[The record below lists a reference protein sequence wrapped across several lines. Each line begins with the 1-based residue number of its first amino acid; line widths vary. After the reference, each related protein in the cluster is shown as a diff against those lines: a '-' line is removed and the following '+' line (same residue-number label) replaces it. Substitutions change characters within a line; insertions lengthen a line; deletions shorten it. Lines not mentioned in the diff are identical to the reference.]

1 MALRTRLTE
10 RFGIEHPIVLA
21 PMAPASGGDLA
32 SAVAEAGGLGLLGI
46 GYADSAWF
54 ERESAKVTQPGV
66 GAGFIAWT
74 LPEVP
79 DLLARALARH
89 PKAMMLSFTDPEPY
103 ARTIKDAGVPLICQ
117 VQTIEHARRAIAVG
131 ADVIVAQGT
140 EAGGHGLNVRST
152 LPFVPGVVDLVSRHA
167 PDVLVLAAGGIA
179 DGRGLAAA
187 LMLGADGVLMGTR
200 FWATV
205 EAAIPEEAKRK
216 ILPATGDETIRTSV
230 YDIVKQKNWPGGL
243 TGRNLRNG
251 FIERWHGREKDLLAM
266 RGEEL
271 RKVTEAWDGGDF
283 ETANVTVGEGIGLID
298 DLPKAGDVVRRTAVQ
313 AADVIARVARGVA
326 NTA

>member
-21 PMAPASGGDLA
+21 PMAPASGGELA

-46 GYADSAWF
+46 GYADRGWF
-54 ERESAKVTQPGV
+54 ERESVRVTHKNV

-79 DLLARALARH
+79 GLLEEALERH
-89 PKAMMLSFTDPEPY
+89 PKAMMLSFTDPKPY
-103 ARTIKDAGVPLICQ
+103 ARLVKDAGVPLIVQ
-117 VQTIEHARRAIAVG
+117 VHTVRQAERAIEVG
-131 ADVIVAQGT
+131 ADVVVAQGT

-152 LPFVPGVVDLVSRHA
+152 MSFVPGVVDLAARRA

-200 FWATV
+200 FWATA
-205 EAAIPEEAKRK
+205 EALIPEEAKRK
-216 ILPATGDETIRTSV
+216 ILPTTGDETVRTSV
-230 YDIVKQKNWPGGL
+230 YDIVKKKNWPNGL
-243 TGRNLRNG
+243 TGRNMRNA
-251 FIERWHGREKDLLAM
+251 FTDRWHGREAELLAM

-271 RKVTEAWDGGDF
+271 DKVKEAWDSGDF
-283 ETANVTVGEGIGLID
+283 ETANVTVGEAIGLIG
-298 DLPKAGDVVRRTAVQ
+298 DLPQAGEVVRRISRQ
-313 AADVIARVARGVA
+313 AIETMGRFASAA
-326 NTA
+326 

>member
-1 MALRTRLTE
+1 MTLQTRLTE

-32 SAVAEAGGLGLLGI
+32 SAVAAAGALGLLGI
-46 GYADSAWF
+46 GYADADWF
-54 ERESAKVTQPGV
+54 ERESAKVTQANV

-79 DLLARALARH
+79 GLLERALARF
-89 PKAMMLSFTDPEPY
+89 PKAMMLSFTDPKPY
-103 ARTIKDAGVPLICQ
+103 ARTIKDAGVPFFCQ
-117 VQTIEHARRAIAVG
+117 VHTIEHAKRAIEVG

-140 EAGGHGLNVRST
+140 EAGGHGLDARST
-152 LPFVPGVVDLVSRHA
+152 MSFVPGVADLVSRRA
-167 PDVLVLAAGGIA
+167 PDTLVLAAGGIA

-187 LMLGADGVLMGTR
+187 LMLGADGALMGTR
-200 FWATV
+200 FWATA
-205 EAAIPEEAKRK
+205 EAAIPEAAKRK

-230 YDIVKQKNWPGGL
+230 YDIVKRRDWPGGL

-251 FIERWHGREKDLLAM
+251 FIERWHGRERELLAI

-271 RKVTEAWDGGDF
+271 PKVTEAWDGDDF

-298 DLPKAGDVVRRTAVQ
+298 DLPDAGEIVRRTVRQAVDAIGRVSR
-313 AADVIARVARGVA
+313 AA
-326 NTA
+326 

>member
-1 MALRTRLTE
+1 MTLQTRLTE

-32 SAVAEAGGLGLLGI
+32 SAVAEAGALGLLGI
-46 GYADSAWF
+46 GYADADWF
-54 ERESAKVTQPGV
+54 ERESARVTQANV

-79 DLLARALARH
+79 GLLERALARF
-89 PKAMMLSFTDPEPY
+89 PKAMMLSFTDPKPY
-103 ARTIKDAGVPLICQ
+103 ARTIKDAGVPFFCQ
-117 VQTIEHARRAIAVG
+117 VHNI
-131 ADVIVAQGT
+131 T
-140 EAGGHGLNVRST
+140 EAGGHGLNARST
-152 LPFVPGVVDLVSRHA
+152 MSFVPGVVDLVSRRS
-167 PDVLVLAAGGIA
+167 PDTLVLAAGGIA

-187 LMLGADGVLMGTR
+187 LMLGADGALMGTR
-200 FWATV
+200 FWATA
-205 EAAIPEEAKRK
+205 EAAIPEAAKRK

-230 YDIVKQKNWPGGL
+230 YDIVKRRDWPGGL

-251 FIERWHGREKDLLAM
+251 FIERWHGRERELLAI

-271 RKVTEAWDGGDF
+271 PKVTEAWDGDDF

-298 DLPKAGDVVRRTAVQ
+298 DLPDAGEIVRRTVRQAVDAIGRVSR
-313 AADVIARVARGVA
+313 AA
-326 NTA
+326 